1 MSYSRQLA
9 EQIQGL
15 FDSAVYKQGRVLQ
28 QANSVSHLQ
37 KSPHIS
43 AQVNDPLLG
52 ICKTFINITQQG
64 KLLQI
69 DGECSCEQE
78 FNCCHVAA
86 TLLQYIDTD
95 VPAKNSPANNRQ
107 ERPRAVASKI
117 SGLTIKPVNTEVAN
131 TESVTNKTLHYV
143 LSLQEQKLVLHLF
156 LVSDET
162 ITAYTAKL
170 SLRNPPRFIRPRD
183 LQLFQLLTDEHR
195 DPGGSGFVLNQNSDV
210 LIKALIQTG
219 CCHWLN
225 VKQPPLKPHSVKQY
239 SVKQGKWYW
248 QQYADGRQRLVVSM
262 KDETLTL
269 LPTLPLFYVDCKQ
282 HCIGLVNTGFLPH
295 QDQQLFELPAFHVG
309 EIYAALKA
317 PPLKQLAD
325 RLPRPRLAQAINKK
339 RIRPQAGLQLRVKQG
354 KSAKRNSKN
363 IGLKKDGLK
372 KMKLEL
378 KLEFH
383 YPGWTIHYNEPGS
396 YVGQFSGEDFI
407 QWQRDVEF
415 ELSMAKQLQTLG
427 WSIVNA
433 QNNNTWTLVADLNDQ
448 ATASFLVFDCPQ
460 LLQQNWRIQY
470 ENCPD
475 ILPMEQ
481 LRWQS
486 DFSIAANHRQIY
498 FSIRLG
504 TENVEPINFLKV
516 LAQNLKRGWIK
527 TKALSVD
534 GHSVLATENWQLIAI
549 ANRHLKPVLDCLL
562 ELNAAKPLDKT
573 GDLLLSRGRFQA
585 VRTLLNDLARELDV
599 HIKLSVELDTL
610 QHHKVLPFHKTDES
624 SGVNAQL
631 RDYQQRG
638 VDWLHALFQHQLGG
652 VLADDMGLGKTLQI
666 LAFLWQ
672 CKCRGQLKHPVLI
685 LAPTSVLSNW
695 KSEIQTF
702 TPGLKAL
709 LLHGPQRHQCFPFI
723 DDNDLIITS
732 YPLLIRDLPLLLE
745 HPWQMLILDEAQA
758 IKNDSSL
765 TSKAVR
771 EFNATIN
778 ICMSG
783 TPVEN
788 HLGELWALFDFTLP
802 GLLGGRQQFNDWF
815 RYPIE
820 SRNDA
825 AQHDLLVERI
835 SPVMLRRSK
844 AEVLPQ
850 LPEKVYQ
857 SVFIELSDS
866 QQQLYDTIHQQ
877 MSQSLRDNIRNRG
890 LNASRMH
897 ILDALT
903 RLRQICCDPRLLPG
917 EFSAERAAEKKPVS
931 SKLNYLLEMLDEML
945 EQGRKIL
952 LFSQFTSLLSLLEAE
967 LKRKNINYALLTGQ
981 TRKRDE
987 QIKRFQRGQ
996 VPLFLISL
1004 KAGGSGLNLTRA
1016 DTVIHYDPWWNPAT
1030 ENQATDRAHRIGQN
1044 KSVMVYKLIAANTI
1058 EEKIVELQKNK
1069 QNLADNLLQ
1078 GASQKNFNSRDLNSL
1093 LQLLEIEI

>member
-1 MSYSRQLA
+1 MPFSKQLA
-9 EQIQGL
+9 VQIQGL
-15 FDSAVYKQGRVLQ
+15 FESAVYQQGRVLQ
-28 QANSVSHLQ
+28 QANNVSHLQ

-43 AQVNDPLLG
+43 AQVNDPQAG
-52 ICKTFINITQQG
+52 ICKTFISIHQQG
-64 KLLQI
+64 ELLQI

-78 FNCCHVAA
+78 FNCSHVAA
-86 TLLQYIDTD
+86 TLLQYIETD
-95 VPAKNSPANNRQ
+95 VPAKNSHNILQ
-107 ERPRAVASKI
+107 AVDSKI
-117 SGLTIKPVNTEVAN
+117 SDTYIKSVNIEVAN
-131 TESVTNKTLHYV
+131 TESITKKKLHYV

-156 LVSDET
+156 LVSDEIT
-162 ITAYTAKL
+162 TAYTAKL
-170 SLRNPPRFIRPRD
+170 LLKNPPRFIQSQD
-183 LQLFQLLTDEHR
+183 LQLFQLLADEHR
-195 DPGGSGFVLNQNSDV
+195 DPGGSGIVLNQNSDV

-219 CCHWLN
+219 SCHWLN
-225 VKQPPLKPHSVKQY
+225 AKQPPLKPHSVK
-239 SVKQGKWYW
+239 SGKWYW
-248 QQYADGRQRLVVSM
+248 QQYADGKQRLVVSM

-269 LPTLPLFYVDCKQ
+269 LPTLPLLYLDCKQ
-282 HCIGLVNTGFLPH
+282 HCIGLVTTGFLPR

-309 EIYAALKA
+309 EIYAARKKM
-317 PPLKQLAD
+317 PLKQLAD
-325 RLPRPRLAQAINKK
+325 RLPQPLLAQTIYKK
-339 RIRPQAGLQLRVKQG
+339 QVRPQAGLQLRVKEG
-354 KSAKRNSKN
+354 KSTKRNNKN
-363 IGLKKDGLK
+363 GWLKKEGLKKF
-372 KMKLEL
+372 KLEL

-396 YVGQFSGEDFI
+396 YVGQFSDDGFI
-407 QWQRDVEF
+407 QWQRDTEF

-433 QNNNTWTLVADLNDQ
+433 QKNNTWTLAADLNDQ
-448 ATASFLVFDCPQ
+448 AAASFLVFDCPQ

-475 ILPMEQ
+475 ILQMEQ

-498 FSIRLG
+498 LSIRLVA
-504 TENVEPINFLKV
+504 ENVEPINFLNV
-516 LAQNLKRGWIK
+516 LAQNLKREWIK
-527 TKALSVD
+527 TKELSVD
-534 GHSVLATENWQLIAI
+534 GHSVLATENKQLIVI

-562 ELNAAKPLDKT
+562 ELNAAKPLDKA

-585 VRTLLNDLARELDV
+585 VHTLLNDLARELNI
-599 HIKLSVELDTL
+599 HIKLPVELDKR
-610 QHHKVLPFHKTDES
+610 QHCKVLQLHKTDES
-624 SGVNAQL
+624 AGVNAQL
-631 RDYQQRG
+631 RAYQQQG

-702 TPGLKAL
+702 TPGLKTL
-709 LLHGPQRHQCFPFI
+709 LLHGPQRHQYFQLI

-745 HPWQMLILDEAQA
+745 HYWQMLILDEAQA
-758 IKNDSSL
+758 IKNANSL
-765 TSKAVR
+765 TSNAVR

-802 GLLGGRQQFNDWF
+802 GLLGAKQQFNDWF

-866 QQQLYDTIHQQ
+866 QQQIYETVHQQ
-877 MSQSLRDNIRNRG
+877 MSQSLRDNIRCRG

-917 EFSAERAAEKKPVS
+917 GLKGEFSVERLVEKKPAS
-931 SKLNYLLEMLDEML
+931 SKMNYLLDMLDEML

-952 LFSQFTSLLSLLEAE
+952 LFSQFTSLLSLLEGE

-987 QIKRFQRGQ
+987 QIKRFQQGQ

-1004 KAGGSGLNLTRA
+1004 KAGGSGLNLTQA

-1069 QNLADNLLQ
+1069 QNIADNLLQ